1 MSPAGVDEAGRG
13 CLFGPVVAAAVLM
26 PPMYRIRG
34 IRDSKIVPEPER
46 DRLAAKIRQ
55 TAVSWAVAS
64 ASVEE
69 ISRLN
74 ILQASRLAMRRAVE
88 ALSPPADYL
97 LVDAVTIPLGL
108 PQLPLIHG
116 DAKCRAIAAASIL
129 AKTERD
135 RLMQLLDQQYPGYG
149 VAQHKG
155 YGTPAH
161 LEALRRLGPSPQ
173 HRATFAPV
181 RDLIAAQQMLR
192 FAGE

>member
-1 MSPAGVDEAGRG
+1 
-13 CLFGPVVAAAVLM
+13 LFGPVVAAAVLM
-26 PPMYRIRG
+26 PPLCRIRG

-46 DRLAAKIRQ
+46 EELAAKICQ
-55 TAVSWAVAS
+55 AAVSWAVAS

-97 LVDAVTIPLGL
+97 LVDAISIPLDL

-116 DAKCRAIAAASIL
+116 DAKCRSIAAASIL

-135 RLMQLLDQQYPGYG
+135 RLMLILDQQYPGYG

-181 RDLIAAQQMLR
+181 RDLIATQQTLR

>member
-1 MSPAGVDEAGRG
+1 
-13 CLFGPVVAAAVLM
+13 LFGPVVAAAVLM
-26 PPMYRIRG
+26 PRVCRIRG
-34 IRDSKIVPEPER
+34 IRDSKLIPEPER
-46 DRLAAKIRQ
+46 EELAAKICQ
-55 TAVSWAVAS
+55 SALGWGVGT

-97 LVDAVTIPLGL
+97 LVDAVSVPLPL

-116 DAKCRAIAAASIL
+116 DAKSRCIAAASIL

-135 RLMQLLDQQYPGYG
+135 RLMQSLDKEFPGYG

-161 LEALRRLGPSPQ
+161 LEALRRLGPCPE

-181 RDLIAAQQMLR
+181 RDLIASQQALR